1 MPALTLLPTVQLTE
15 RTVHLCVDMQRL
27 FSEEGPWPT
36 PWLCRVLP
44 VIEEIAGRFPQRTV
58 FSRFIT
64 PKRPEAMPGAWENYY
79 RRWPQTTQEHIN
91 PALLELLP
99 SLARLTPPAV
109 IIDKTRYSAF
119 VGSRL
124 LGILRERHTD
134 GLVITGSETDVCV
147 LSTVLSAVDL
157 GYPVTLGT
165 DAVCSSSNEGHD
177 AVLRVY
183 RGRYSQQVETASA
196 EDILR
201 LWR

>member
-1 MPALTLLPTVQLTE
+1 MHLTE
-15 RTVHLCVDMQRL
+15 RTLHLCVDMQRL
-27 FSEEGPWPT
+27 FSDEGPWPT
-36 PWLCRVLP
+36 PWLPHVLP
-44 VIEEIAGRFPQRTV
+44 IIEEIAGRFPERTI

-64 PKRPEAMPGAWENYY
+64 PPRPESMPGAWKNYY
-79 RRWPQTTQEHIN
+79 RRWPQTTQERIN

-99 SLARLTPPAV
+99 SLARLAPPAI

-124 LGILRERHTD
+124 LEILSERRTD

-157 GYPVTLGT
+157 GYPVTLVT

-177 AVLRVY
+177 ALLQVY
-183 RGRYSQQVETASA
+183 RSRYSEQIDTASA
-196 EDILR
+196 EDVLR
-201 LWR
+201 IWR